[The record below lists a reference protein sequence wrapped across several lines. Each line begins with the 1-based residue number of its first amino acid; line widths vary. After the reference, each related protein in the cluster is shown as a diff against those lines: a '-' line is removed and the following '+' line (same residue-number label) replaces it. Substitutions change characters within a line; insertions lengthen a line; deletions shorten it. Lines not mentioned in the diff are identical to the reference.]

1 MGNVTPEHIQGILL
15 NPFYVITCDPHLV
28 EEHVPGMSEQV
39 WVQANALLIEAMG
52 AEQWLTRLLDALE
65 GKVTGENPMN
75 PGNAISIAPLFA
87 AEHQPAF
94 PKEVWV
100 KANVRSIAEIG
111 VESWLIRFLDVLRGN
126 FVTAEDL
133 RLGGDPTFTAGIQ
146 HWRTRRKGKKKRKQ
160 R

>member
-15 NPFYVITCDPHLV
+15 NPFYVITCDPHLI
-28 EEHVPGMSEQV
+28 EEHVPGTSEQA

-52 AEQWLTRLLDALE
+52 TEQWLTRLLDVLE
-65 GKVTGENPMN
+65 GKFAGESPMN

-87 AEHQPAF
+87 VEHQLAF

-133 RLGGDPTFTAGIQ
+133 RLGSNSTLTVGVGR
-146 HWRTRRKGKKKRKQ
+146 WRTRKKGKKKRNQ